1 MHPLTRHL
9 LLALILA
16 LPGATFS
23 SPALATSVQLAT
35 CGASGCTCRV
45 SNEATSTLETQV
57 PKAFPSDWEK
67 KTLVVYD
74 GKYFWSSLS
83 PSQLDRKY
91 GGSGSCPLQVF
102 DEFTPEDGLW
112 QISVGA
118 TDTSACKMV
127 AGQVPGGMTS
137 QTRQISWNGVF
148 HPEKL
153 FMDARGMIRWTETG
167 RLNWRGVLADERM
180 SANGGTSGAS
190 VIQMVRM
197 VSPTEVIGNSVFEY
211 DLTIPGLDAAAAS
224 VIAGMQCKAVTPFT
238 ARKVG

>member
-1 MHPLTRHL
+1 MHPFVRNA

-16 LPGATFS
+16 LPGSMVS
-23 SPALATSVQLAT
+23 SPAFAASVQFAT

-45 SNEATSTLETQV
+45 SNDATSTIETQV
-57 PKAFPSDWEK
+57 PSAFPTGWENQ
-67 KTLVVYD
+67 TLVVHD

-83 PSQLDRKY
+83 PAQLDRKY

-102 DEFTPEDGLW
+102 HEFTPEDGLW
-112 QISVGA
+112 QISVGT

-137 QTRQISWNGVF
+137 QTRQITWNGVF
-148 HPEKL
+148 HPETL
-153 FMDARGMIRWTETG
+153 FMEARGMFRWTETG
-167 RLNWRGVLADERM
+167 RLNWRGVLADETM

-190 VIQMVRM
+190 VVQTVRM
-197 VSPTEVIGNSVFEY
+197 ISPTEVTGSSVFEY
-211 DLTIPGLDAAAAS
+211 DLAIPGLDAAAAS
-224 VIAGMQCKAVTPFT
+224 VIAGMQCKTVTPFT